1 MQESNLTREEARER
15 ARLVSGAAYEVSLDP
30 SREVAFRAETI
41 IRFDCAEPGTA
52 TFLDCASAR
61 VVELSLNGANV
72 DPSAHDGSRIRLE
85 GLAARNEV
93 RIVTEGTYSMSGRGI
108 NRFVDPTDDRV
119 YVHTD
124 LEPFDAHRVYPC
136 FDQPDIKG
144 RFRFSLIVPEDWE
157 AISNYPSV
165 GPAAPEG
172 DLVRWT
178 FEETPPISP
187 YVTVVVAGPFY
198 VVRDKHGDIE
208 LGLYCRRSLA
218 DHLDPEEW
226 LEITKQ
232 GFDFFHQA
240 FGYPYPF
247 GKYDQVV
254 VPEFAAGAMENPGCV
269 TFHERYIFRSKV
281 TGTEREL
288 RASTILHEMAHMWFG
303 DLVTMRWW
311 DDLWLN
317 ESFASYMGVL
327 SEVEGTRFKEGWT
340 IFANLEK
347 TWALQQDQL
356 PTTHPIVAD
365 IPDVESVR
373 LHFDGI
379 TYAKG
384 AAVLKQL
391 VAWVGLERFLE
402 GMKIYFARHE
412 YGNAELADFLE
423 ALEEVS
429 GRDLH
434 AWSREWLETAGV
446 NTLSPRF
453 EEADGSFTR
462 FEVMQHAPTEQPT
475 LRSHRVAIGL
485 YEERAGRL
493 VRDKRVEIDV
503 VGRSTEVGD
512 LEGER
517 APLLTLVNDDDLS
530 FVKVRFDPISL
541 RTLRQ
546 RLGDIEDSL
555 ARSVCWT
562 ALWDMTRDGELP
574 AREFLELAIRH
585 GPREREVGA
594 LERVLAQAQLAV
606 TFYGDPSARQAGGQ
620 RLAETALEQAR
631 RAEAGGDHQL
641 AWIRTFVSAA
651 SSPEQLD
658 HVRGL
663 LDGSFSIQGLSVDTD
678 LRWHIVESL
687 AGEGVARAEEM
698 IEGERHRDPT
708 DLGARHAAAALAA
721 RPTKSSKEEAWRT
734 ILEDRSITVAM
745 AGAIMR
751 GFQQPAQEPLLE
763 PYAVRYLDELRR
775 VWDERDIEFA
785 LDFGEQLFPRWI
797 VSESTVELIDGAL
810 EGEAL
815 PGPLRRLLLE
825 GRDRLLRA
833 IRARKVDTQA
843 AAR

>member
-1 MQESNLTREEARER
+1 MQESNLTRHEAGER
-15 ARLVSGAAYEVSLDP
+15 ANLVSGAEYDVTLDP
-30 SREVAFRAETI
+30 SGEEAFRAQTT
-41 IRFDCAEPGTA
+41 IRFDCAEPGAA
-52 TFLDCASAR
+52 TFLACESAR
-61 VVELSLNGANV
+61 VVKLSLNGAAV
-72 DPSAHDGSRIRLE
+72 DPSAHDGRRIWLE
-85 GLAARNEV
+85 GLASRNEV
-93 RIVTEGTYSMSGRGI
+93 RIVTEGEYSKSGKGV
-108 NRFVDPTDDRV
+108 NRFIDPTDGRV

-124 LEPFDAHRVYPC
+124 SEPFDAHRVYPC

-144 RFRFSLIVPEDWE
+144 RFRFSLLVPEGWE
-157 AISNYPSV
+157 AISNYRAA
-165 GPAAPEG
+165 GPPVPEG
-172 DLVRWT
+172 DLLRWT
-178 FEETPPISP
+178 FEVTPPIST
-187 YVTVVVAGPFY
+187 YVTVLAAGPFH
-198 VVRDKHGDIE
+198 VVRDRHGDID

-218 DHLDPEEW
+218 EYLDPDEW
-226 LEITKQ
+226 LEVTKQ
-232 GFDFFHQA
+232 GFDFFNQA

-247 GKYDQVV
+247 GKYDQVI

-269 TFHERYIFRSKV
+269 TFHERYVFRSKV

-311 DDLWLN
+311 NDLWLN

-327 SEVEGTRFKEGWT
+327 AEVEATRFKEGWT

-365 IPDVESVR
+365 IPDVQAVR
-373 LHFDGI
+373 LNFDGI

-391 VAWVGLERFLE
+391 VAWVGLDRFLE

-429 GRDLH
+429 GRDLR
-434 AWSREWLETAGV
+434 AWSSEWLETAGV

-453 EEADGSFTR
+453 DEADGTFAP
-462 FEVMQHAPTEQPT
+462 FEVVQHALAEQPT
-475 LRSHRVAIGL
+475 LRSHRVAVGL
-485 YEERAGRL
+485 YEDRAGRL
-493 VRDKRVEIDV
+493 VRGRRVELDV
-503 VGRSTEVGD
+503 VGERTEVGD

-517 APLLTLVNDDDLS
+517 VPLLTLVNDDDLS

-574 AREFLELAIRH
+574 AREFLELALQH

-606 TFYGDPSARQAGGQ
+606 NVYADPSARDAGGG

-641 AWIRTFVSAA
+641 AWVRTFVSAA
-651 SSPEQLD
+651 RSPEQLD
-658 HVRGL
+658 QVSGL
-663 LDGSFSIQGLSVDTD
+663 LDASFGIPELAVDTD
-678 LRWHIVESL
+678 LRWHIVEAL
-687 AGEGVARAEEM
+687 AAGGVTNAEDL
-698 IEGERHRDPT
+698 IEAERERDPT
-708 DLGARHAAAALAA
+708 DLGARYAAAALAA
-721 RPTKSSKEEAWRT
+721 RPSGSAKEEAWDRV
-734 ILEDRSITVAM
+734 LDDRSITIAM

-751 GFQQPAQEPLLE
+751 GFQQPGQEALLE
-763 PYAVRYLDELRR
+763 PYAVRYLDDLGR
-775 VWDERDIEFA
+775 VWDERDVEFS
-785 LDFGEQLFPRWI
+785 LDFGQQLFPRWI
-797 VSESTVELIDGAL
+797 VAESTVELIDRAL
-810 EGEAL
+810 EQEGL

-833 IRARKVDTQA
+833 IRARRVDTQA
-843 AAR
+843 AAG